1 MKNNSNSN
9 EILPIQ
15 TIESSRYS
23 DDISL
28 ILLIPLLTERVP
40 R

>member
-1 MKNNSNSN
+1 MKNNSN
-9 EILPIQ
+9 EILLIQ
-15 TIESSRYS
+15 TIESSRYL

>member
-15 TIESSRYS
+15 TIESSRYL